1 MHIKGGAQR
10 MRFYQPMTAPVA
22 HVCLWHGNGS
32 ETEGG
37 TDMKARDLMTPDVVT
52 VAPNTPVMGVA
63 RLLAERHIS
72 AVPVTDVDRK
82 VLGIVSESDLLRQVA
97 GREDE
102 TPGFFKSLFAD
113 PARMAEQY
121 VKAHGRTAKDIMTT
135 QIVTVSEDTPV
146 GEIAELLE
154 KVNIRRVVVLRD
166 GRLVGIVSR
175 ADLLRA
181 LVSPPTTTP
190 ADTSDEGI
198 YRAVISEM
206 KKQPWAS
213 TFYTTV
219 VVKDGV
225 VEFYGYC
232 GSDDYRR
239 ALRVLAENVAGVK
252 GVEDHLV
259 VGPLYVYS

>member
-1 MHIKGGAQR
+1 MAAVCFGSQHTRRIK
-10 MRFYQPMTAPVA
+10 
-22 HVCLWHGNGS
+22 
-32 ETEGG
+32 EGML
-37 TDMKARDLMTPDVVT
+37 MKARDVMTPDVVT

-72 AVPVTDVDRK
+72 AVPVTDADRK
-82 VLGIVSESDLLRQVA
+82 VLGIVSEGDLMRQVA
-97 GREDE
+97 GREEE
-102 TPGFFKSLFAD
+102 TPGFFRSLFAD
-113 PARMAEQY
+113 PTRMAEQY
-121 VKAHGRTAKDIMTT
+121 AKSHGRTAADIMTT
-135 QIVTVSEDTPV
+135 NLVTVTEDTPV

-154 KVNIRRVVVLRD
+154 KSNIRRVIVVRD

-198 YRAVISEM
+198 YRAVMNEM

-219 VVKDGV
+219 VVKDGI

-232 GSDDYRR
+232 GSDEYRR
-239 ALRVLAENVAGVK
+239 ALRVLAENIAGVK
-252 GVEDHLV
+252 GVKDHLV

>member
-1 MHIKGGAQR
+1 
-10 MRFYQPMTAPVA
+10 
-22 HVCLWHGNGS
+22 
-32 ETEGG
+32 
-37 TDMKARDLMTPDVVT
+37 MKARDLMTPDVVT

-72 AVPVTDVDRK
+72 AVPVTDADRK
-82 VLGIVSESDLLRQVA
+82 VLGVVSEGDLLSQVA
-97 GREDE
+97 GRQHD

-121 VKAHGRTAKDIMTT
+121 VKSHGRTARDIMTT
-135 QIVTVSEDTPV
+135 QLVSVTEDTPV
-146 GEIAELLE
+146 GDVAEMLE
-154 KVNIRRVVVLRD
+154 KSNIRRVMVTRD

-181 LVSPPTTTP
+181 LVSPQSATSS
-190 ADTSDEGI
+190 DTSDEGI
-198 YRAVISEM
+198 YRAILTEM

-219 VVKDGV
+219 VVKNGV

-239 ALRVLAENVAGVK
+239 ALRVLAENVTGVK

>member
-1 MHIKGGAQR
+1 
-10 MRFYQPMTAPVA
+10 
-22 HVCLWHGNGS
+22 
-32 ETEGG
+32 
-37 TDMKARDLMTPDVVT
+37 MKARDVMTPDVVT

-72 AVPVTDVDRK
+72 AVPVTDADRK
-82 VLGIVSESDLLRQVA
+82 VLGIVSEGDLMRQVS
-97 GREDE
+97 GRDDE
-102 TPGFFKSLFAD
+102 TPGFFRSLFAD

-121 VKAHGRTAKDIMTT
+121 VKSHGRTAADIMTT
-135 QIVTVSEDTPV
+135 NMVTVSEDTPV
-146 GEIAELLE
+146 GEIAEMLE
-154 KVNIRRVVVLRD
+154 KSNIRRVVVTREG
-166 GRLVGIVSR
+166 GRLAGIVSR

-181 LVSPPTTTP
+181 LVSPPTTAP

-198 YRAVISEM
+198 YRAVLAEM

-239 ALRVLAENVAGVK
+239 ALRVLAESVAGVK

>member
-1 MHIKGGAQR
+1 
-10 MRFYQPMTAPVA
+10 
-22 HVCLWHGNGS
+22 
-32 ETEGG
+32 
-37 TDMKARDLMTPDVVT
+37 
-52 VAPNTPVMGVA
+52 
-63 RLLAERHIS
+63 
-72 AVPVTDVDRK
+72 
-82 VLGIVSESDLLRQVA
+82 
-97 GREDE
+97 
-102 TPGFFKSLFAD
+102 
-113 PARMAEQY
+113 MAEQY
-121 VKAHGRTAKDIMTT
+121 VKSHGRTAQDIMSTHM
-135 QIVTVSEDTPV
+135 VTVNEDTPV
-146 GEIAELLE
+146 GDIAEMLE
-154 KVNIRRVVVLRD
+154 KSNIRRVVVTRD

-181 LVSPPTTTP
+181 LVSPPTAAAP
-190 ADTSDEGI
+190 SDTSDEGI

-219 VVKDGV
+219 VVKGGN

-239 ALRVLAENVAGVK
+239 ALRVLAESVPGVK

>member
-1 MHIKGGAQR
+1 
-10 MRFYQPMTAPVA
+10 
-22 HVCLWHGNGS
+22 
-32 ETEGG
+32 
-37 TDMKARDLMTPDVVT
+37 MKARDVMTPDVVT

-72 AVPVTDVDRK
+72 AVPVTDADRK
-82 VLGIVSESDLLRQVA
+82 VLGLVSESDLMRQVA
-97 GREDE
+97 GRDDE
-102 TPGFFKSLFAD
+102 TPGFFRSLFAD

-121 VKAHGRTAKDIMTT
+121 VKSHGRTAADIMTT
-135 QIVTVSEDTPV
+135 QMVTVTEETPV
-146 GEIAELLE
+146 GEIAEMLE
-154 KVNIRRVVVLRD
+154 KANIRRVVVVRE
-166 GRLVGIVSR
+166 GRLAGIVSR

-181 LVSPPTTTP
+181 LVSPPTTAP
-190 ADTSDEGI
+190 VDTSDEGI
-198 YRAVISEM
+198 YRAVLGEM

-239 ALRVLAENVAGVK
+239 ALRVLAEGVAGVK